1 MITALI
7 VAISEDGTI
16 GDKGKIPWHIREDL
30 QRFKRLTMGHP
41 IIMGRKTYES
51 IGKPL
56 PGRTN
61 IVLTQNPN
69 FTAPPEVLTF
79 ASLDAALEYCRK
91 GTGDHVKRGKPSGQE
106 VRGQKTGAQRET
118 VFIIG
123 GSNVYRQ
130 ALPLADKLFIT
141 EVHQRISG
149 DTKFPDY
156 DRGEWTEVAREG
168 GPECSFVEYA
178 RRAA

>member
-1 MITALI
+1 MNIALI
-7 VAISEDGTI
+7 VAMSEDGTI

-61 IVLTQNPN
+61 IVLTQNSS
-69 FTAPPEVLTF
+69 FTTPPEVLKFTR
-79 ASLDAALEYCRK
+79 LDNALDHCRK
-91 GTGDHVKRGKPSGQE
+91 QNDDR
-106 VRGQKTGAQRET
+106 

-123 GSNVYRQ
+123 GSKIYQ
-130 ALPLADKLFIT
+130 SALSLADKLFVT
-141 EVHQRISG
+141 EVHQRVNG
-149 DTKFPDY
+149 DTKFPNY
-156 DRGEWTEVAREG
+156 DRQEWQETAREDG
-168 GPECSFVEYA
+168 TEYSFVEYTRCPTVA
-178 RRAA
+178 

>member
-1 MITALI
+1 MIVALI

-30 QRFKRLTMGHP
+30 QRFKQLTIGHP

-61 IVLTQNPN
+61 IVLTQDPN
-69 FTAPPEVLTF
+69 FTAPPEVLIF
-79 ASLDAALEYCRK
+79 AGLNAALDHCRRNN
-91 GTGDHVKRGKPSGQE
+91 TDS
-106 VRGQKTGAQRET
+106 

-123 GSNVYRQ
+123 GSKVYQ
-130 ALPLADKLFIT
+130 LALPRADKLFVT
-141 EVHQRISG
+141 EVHQHVNG
-149 DTKFPDY
+149 DTRFPDY
-156 DRGEWTEVAREG
+156 DRHEWTEIAREDG
-168 GPECSFVEYA
+168 SECSFVEYA
-178 RRAA
+178 RNHATA

>member
-1 MITALI
+1 MNIALI

-61 IVLTQNPN
+61 IVLTQNPT
-69 FTAPPEVLTF
+69 FTVPPEVLTF
-79 ASLDAALEYCRK
+79 ATLDAALDRCRANN
-91 GTGDHVKRGKPSGQE
+91 VES
-106 VRGQKTGAQRET
+106 

-123 GSNVYRQ
+123 GSNVYQQ
-130 ALPLADKLFIT
+130 ALPLADKLFVT
-141 EVHQRISG
+141 EVHKCING

-156 DRGEWTEVAREG
+156 DRAEWTQTARKH
-168 GPECSFVEYA
+168 GPECSFVEYV
-178 RRAA
+178 RSDPTT

>member
-1 MITALI
+1 MNIALI

-16 GDKGKIPWHIREDL
+16 GDQGKIPWHIREDL

-41 IIMGRKTYES
+41 IVMGRRTHET

-61 IVLTQNPN
+61 IVLTREVH
-69 FTAPPEVLTF
+69 FTAPRGVLTF
-79 ASLDAALEYCRK
+79 ASLNAALDHCRQQHE
-91 GTGDHVKRGKPSGQE
+91 D
-106 VRGQKTGAQRET
+106 T

-123 GSNVYRQ
+123 GSQVYQ
-130 ALPLADKLFIT
+130 AALPLADKLFVT
-141 EVHQRISG
+141 EIHRRVTG

-156 DRGEWTEVAREG
+156 DRRQWTEVARED

-178 RRAA
+178 RH